1 MTKSHPN
8 TYSTPRL
15 CYAMMSIIYMFQKVR
30 RCGQA
35 SQEAALLT
43 QHKDVWVENLKRL
56 QTGAWSL
63 GRELELL
70 LATLCRDIANSD
82 SAKQSLGDLLHQ
94 INRSEEYQ
102 MNLR

>member
-1 MTKSHPN
+1 MLYKYNVYYTSHLTITAP
-8 TYSTPRL
+8 
-15 CYAMMSIIYMFQKVR
+15 QVR

-82 SAKQSLGDLLHQ
+82 SAKQSLGDMLQQ

-102 MNLR
+102 LNLRWSIKKM

>member
-1 MTKSHPN
+1 ML
-8 TYSTPRL
+8 Y
-15 CYAMMSIIYMFQKVR
+15 IYYVYNMYLQVR

-43 QHKDVWVENLKRL
+43 QHKDVWVDNLKRL

-70 LATLCRDIANSD
+70 LATLVRDIANSD
-82 SAKQSLGDLLHQ
+82 SAEQILGDILQQ

-102 MNLR
+102 LNLR